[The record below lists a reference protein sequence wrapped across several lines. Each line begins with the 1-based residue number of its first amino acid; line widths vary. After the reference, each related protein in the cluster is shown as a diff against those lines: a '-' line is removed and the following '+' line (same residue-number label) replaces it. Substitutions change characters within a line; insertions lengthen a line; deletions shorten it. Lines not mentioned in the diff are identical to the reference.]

1 MDRVY
6 SQSDVAVAIARSRA
20 AREAR
25 ARGRRRRNALL
36 ACAAI
41 LLGGGTAMS
50 IFGFDPSDAVEAA
63 TNQAKSLAELIDQR
77 SPGERTSAELTKLK
91 KAHHA
96 VAKVRPKVAMTPPVS
111 PTALALAKLLLP
123 PPEAVETIAPVA
135 LLGAGPPPTLGGIVS
150 PPGGGIFPPP
160 EGGFLP
166 PPGGGTTTP
175 PGGTTT
181 PPGGTTTPPGD
192 VTPPPGGDTHIP
204 KDEPKDII
212 PVPPVPEPGTW
223 ATMLLG
229 FALIGWQLRRQT
241 NRMPKLLPA

>member
-1 MDRVY
+1 
-6 SQSDVAVAIARSRA
+6 
-20 AREAR
+20 
-25 ARGRRRRNALL
+25 
-36 ACAAI
+36 
-41 LLGGGTAMS
+41 MS
-50 IFGFDPSDAVEAA
+50 IFGVNPSDAVEAA
-63 TNQAKSLAELIDQR
+63 TKQAKTLADLIDQR

-96 VAKVRPKVAMTPPVS
+96 AARVHPKVAMTAPVS

-150 PPGGGIFPPP
+150 PPGEGIFPPP
-160 EGGFLP
+160 
-166 PPGGGTTTP
+166 GGGNLPP

-192 VTPPPGGDTHIP
+192 GGHVTIP
-204 KDEPKDII
+204 KDEPRDII
-212 PVPPVPEPGTW
+212 PVAPVPEPGTW

-229 FALIGWQLRRQT
+229 FALIGWQLRRQA
-241 NRMPKLLPA
+241 NRMPKLLRA